1 MNKHSLT
8 DDNYYQDT
16 KYLSNSTVGEYI
28 DCSARAEAKRK
39 GEFEEA
45 KFKLPF
51 AIGHYFESLLNNDSA
66 RVIETEEYKE
76 LMLNKADKSGNRK
89 QNASA
94 VLCHS
99 MHERCSKNALFMRFN
114 EGVNEQ
120 IFTGEIHGVLFRIKV
135 DFLNS
140 KGGYFTDKKSTKA
153 NLKPIEIIDEDGDT
167 ITVLDFEE
175 FDWKDG
181 KKRPFYEHFD
191 YIMQLAIYQ
200 EILRQNFDIL
210 LQPILNVASKVKP
223 FRYQTLFIDK
233 NDIRLSEKLDLLE
246 EYISFVGTVRA
257 GDTAPKRCEKSTCE
271 YCNETYNPTLPI
283 VI

>member
-16 KYLSNSTVGEYI
+16 KYLSNSTVSEYME
-28 DCSARAEAKRK
+28 CSARAEAKRK
-39 GEFEEA
+39 GEWKDEG
-45 KFKLPF
+45 FKLPF
-51 AIGHYFESLLNNDSA
+51 AMGHFFESLLNGDSK
-66 RVIETEEYKE
+66 RVIESAEFKDQLCNANNVTE
-76 LMLNKADKSGNRK
+76 
-89 QNASA
+89 NANA
-94 VLCHS
+94 IKCRA
-99 MHERCSKNALFMRFN
+99 MYARCSENDLFMRFN
-114 EGVNEQ
+114 TGLNEQ

-135 DFLNS
+135 DIVNIANGF
-140 KGGYFTDKKSTKA
+140 FTDTKSSKA
-153 NLKPIEIIDEDGDT
+153 TLKTCINEDGE
-167 ITVLDFEE
+167 IALDYED

-200 EILRQNFDIL
+200 EILRQNFDVL

-233 NDIRLSEKLDLLE
+233 HDERLSDKIELLG
-246 EYISFVGTVRA
+246 EYIEYIESMRA
-257 GDTAPKRCEKSTCE
+257 GTIEPTRCEESTCE
-271 YCNETYNPTLPI
+271 YCNQTFNPELPI

>member
-1 MNKHSLT
+1 MKKHNLT
-8 DDNYYQDT
+8 DENYYQDT
-16 KYLSNSTVGEYI
+16 KYLSNSTVSEYNE
-28 DCSARAEAKRK
+28 CSARAEAKRK
-39 GEFEEA
+39 GEWED
-45 KFKLPF
+45 KGFKLPF
-51 AIGHYFESLLNNDSA
+51 AIGHYFESLLNNDSK
-66 RVIETEEYKE
+66 RVEETEEFKE
-76 LMLNKADKSGNRK
+76 LMLNKPKKDGSRE

-94 VLCHS
+94 KLCHS
-99 MHERCSKNALFMRFN
+99 MYARCSENDLFMRFN

-135 DFLNS
+135 DITNVE
-140 KGGYFTDKKSTKA
+140 KGFFTDTKSSKA
-153 NLKPIEIIDEDGDT
+153 TLKTCINEDGEM
-167 ITVLDFEE
+167 VLDYED

-200 EILRQNFDIL
+200 EILRQNFGVL

-233 NDIRLSEKLDLLE
+233 HDERLSDKIDLLS
-246 EYISFVGTVRA
+246 EYITYIESVRA
-257 GDTAPKRCEKSTCE
+257 GTIEPTRCEESTCK
-271 YCNETYNPTLPI
+271 YCNETFNPVSPI